1 MIRKGIDLLLEATAP
16 KTYKICYSPLG
27 LYEVVY
33 EYCNSCTLD
42 WFLLES
48 DSVSEVLI
56 GERFNSFWSVVGF
69 KMKEGSKKDLI
80 YKCKYSGR
88 PHLLVALGKW
98 FATNNKLPHDDVVL
112 IPIPL
117 HWKRKFTR
125 GYNQAELLAKGL
137 GGVWDVEVDSWS
149 LKRGMNKKSFT
160 SSNRRSRST
169 LIKDVFYFSP

>member
-48 DSVSEVLI
+48 DSVSEVLT